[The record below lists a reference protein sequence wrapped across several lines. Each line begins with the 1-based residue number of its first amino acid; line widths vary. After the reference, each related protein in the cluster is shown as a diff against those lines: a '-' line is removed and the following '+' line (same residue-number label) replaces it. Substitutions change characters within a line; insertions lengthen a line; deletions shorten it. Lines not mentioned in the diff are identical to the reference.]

1 LPFLSQIY
9 GDHSICAYFHYF
21 ATYVASRF
29 VGYDK
34 KEAKLIASSAQMIDE
49 NARHTLL
56 SKPNKYYTGTR
67 GLPDD
72 FEIRES
78 PTGPVLHTY
87 RVQQTF
93 QLLGDIGTA
102 NETSLSSI
110 WPVFHFLPGNF
121 DVDQS
126 HKRYISPR
134 WRKRKYTAANPSQ
147 DTLLKFKNLCRPHS
161 PMAIALVNNCKDLV
175 NDENRI
181 IKKKN
186 LHCYLIGV
194 SMHVFVDTWAHQDFV
209 GIASESINNL
219 HHLYG
224 RLSGKR
230 THMRYRYI
238 NPYIKQLPELYG
250 DEEPDDY
257 IKKQSAQGQRMTT
270 TDVTSHWTSLER
282 APGLGGSETSK
293 AYTGHGRAG
302 HLPDH
307 SSLIW
312 DYHPFWS
319 DVPIT
324 RYNPIVYWDAFIHLL
339 HALTC
344 IKNNTP
350 YMPENLEPSKTPPI
364 IVDNKHLL
372 TVYELLSKK
381 RHPLGDNQ
389 GSSAPKALDDLF
401 DRSIYEHSTEWIM
414 AIQAIFPDD
423 GFTVDQS
430 HWLPGE
436 SDWVLEA
443 REVLTGNK
451 KMGFTGYTLEEF
463 NKLDF
468 FKFNVAA
475 KQHYL
480 LIKEQLMAF
489 NQKLVADDWAD
500 GAAYEDFGWLNDSIN
515 SPLEQFRKD
524 ALKNLRNL
532 QRTAIGD
539 AKAGITI
546 LIDDVVAAKSIP
558 QINDIL
564 SRENYGLEKDSSA
577 QVSIK
582 GLSTNFK
589 TKIENALSVYAKET
603 KGFFTKQSAEST
615 AAVRSLSEIIT
626 GTKTVDLKSTVL
638 FLLGSNKAYTSDR
651 TLRPLKNGSRLY
663 NLLLQALRDS
673 YVE

>member
-1 LPFLSQIY
+1 MDI
-9 GDHSICAYFHYF
+9 DFHYF

-29 VGYDK
+29 VGYN
-34 KEAKLIASSAQMIDE
+34 KEDAKVIASSAQMIDE

-56 SKPNKYYTGTR
+56 SEPSKFFTGTR

-78 PTGPVLHTY
+78 PKGPVLHTY

-93 QLLGDIGTA
+93 QLIGDIGTA

-121 DVDQS
+121 DVDELR
-126 HKRYISPR
+126 HKRNISPR

-175 NDENRI
+175 NDENGI

-209 GIASESINNL
+209 GIASQSINNL

-238 NPYIKQLPELYG
+238 TPPYIKQLPELYG
-250 DEEPDDY
+250 DEQPDDY
-257 IKKQSAQGQRMTT
+257 IKRQKDQGHFMTT
-270 TDVTSHWTSLER
+270 DDETSHWTLFER

-319 DVPIT
+319 EVSIT

-350 YMPENLEPSKTPPI
+350 YMPKNLEPSKTPNI
-364 IVDNKHLL
+364 CVDKIHLS
-372 TVYELLSKK
+372 TVYGLLSKK
-381 RHPLGDNQ
+381 RHPLGDNK
-389 GSSAPKALDDLF
+389 GSPESKKLDDRF
-401 DRSIYEHSTEWIM
+401 DKSIYEHSTDWIRV
-414 AIQAIFPDD
+414 IQEIFPEDE
-423 GFTVDQS
+423 FKVDQPESS

-436 SDWVLEA
+436 SKWVLEA
-443 REVLTGNK
+443 RTKLRKNREDY
-451 KMGFTGYTLEEF
+451 GFTGYTLEQF
-463 NKLDF
+463 NDLDF

-558 QINDIL
+558 QINDL
-564 SRENYGLEKDSSA
+564 MSRDNYGIEKDSSA

-589 TKIENALSVYAKET
+589 TKIEIALSVYAKET

-615 AAVRSLSEIIT
+615 AAVHSLSAIIA
-626 GTKTVDLKSTVL
+626 GTKAVDLKSTVL
-638 FLLGSNKAYTSDR
+638 FLLGRNKAYTSDS

-663 NLLLQALRDS
+663 NLLLQAHRDS